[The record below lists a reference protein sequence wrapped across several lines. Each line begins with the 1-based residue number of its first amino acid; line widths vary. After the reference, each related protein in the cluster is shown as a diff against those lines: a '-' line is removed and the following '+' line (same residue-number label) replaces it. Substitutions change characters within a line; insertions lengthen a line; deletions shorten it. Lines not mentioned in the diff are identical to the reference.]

1 MTNHPHVIVTEALK
15 YGWMPETKQSWVDLK
30 IDEENTLR
38 LMFADEFPPTLKLC
52 LQNLQAHVAE
62 ERKKAGL
69 PVLEHTYV
77 EAVKRLEFGRDDVKQ
92 IALIRVRFQN
102 GAARDTPI
110 EKAQIQDTIEFLK
123 NALQA
128 FENLSKSQ
136 KH

>member
-1 MTNHPHVIVTEALK
+1 MANHPQVVVTEALK
-15 YGWMPETKQSWVDLK
+15 FGWMPEIKQSWVDLK

-62 ERKKAGL
+62 EKKKAGL
-69 PVLEHTYV
+69 PVLEQSYV
-77 EAVKRLEFGRDDVKQ
+77 EAVERLEFGRDDVNQ
-92 IALIRVRFQN
+92 IALIRVRFRD
-102 GAARDTPI
+102 GAVRDTPI
-110 EKAQIQDTIEFLK
+110 EKAQIQETIEFLK
-123 NALQA
+123 NALQE

>member
-1 MTNHPHVIVTEALK
+1 MTNHPQVVVTEALK
-15 YGWMPETKQSWVDLK
+15 YGWVPETKQSWVDLK

-52 LQNLQAHVAE
+52 LQQLQAHVAE

-69 PVLEHTYV
+69 PVLEHTYI
-77 EAVKRLEFGRDDVKQ
+77 EAVERLEFARDDVNQ

-110 EKAQIQDTIEFLK
+110 EKAQIQETIEFLK
-123 NALQA
+123 NALQE
-128 FENLSKSQ
+128 FENLSKSS